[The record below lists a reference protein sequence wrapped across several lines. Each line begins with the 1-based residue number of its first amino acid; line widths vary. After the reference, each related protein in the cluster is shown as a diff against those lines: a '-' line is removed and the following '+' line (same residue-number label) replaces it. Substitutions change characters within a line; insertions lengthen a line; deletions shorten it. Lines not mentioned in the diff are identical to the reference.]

1 MKKVRKKYNT
11 AGPVDP
17 KSLGTGRLTELAGKA
32 KDWLKSKMTDKGKR
46 QININTKPAPKGP
59 TSNINTARKGGSTS
73 KKK

>member
-17 KSLGTGRLTELAGKA
+17 KSLGTGKLVEYVGKA
-32 KDWLKSKMTDKGKR
+32 KNWLKSKMSDRK
-46 QININTKPAPKGP
+46 INMNNSPAPKGP
-59 TSNINTARKGGSTS
+59 VSDIKTARKGGSKTS